1 VILPTAERPA
11 NKREARDILLKYIH
25 PDPEQPRKEFDQ
37 QGLLDLAAS
46 LKSNGQWVEIIVR
59 PFPGKPDHFILI
71 DGERRW
77 RASPYAGLDC
87 LHAIVV
93 DGPLDADELLLVQM
107 SLGLTN
113 AKLNSLDAGAG
124 FLRLMDRL
132 KLDASEL
139 AEKLGTAESTISKSL
154 SVFKF
159 IAPELH
165 ADVRSFAIPFTV
177 AYQLSRLKNMHA
189 RQVEIA
195 AAVKANVIGRK
206 GVEEA
211 VNKELGNGKKKET
224 PPIEVTEGEALAKF
238 PATWSWDQI
247 VQWVSR
253 IGEAAKR
260 GAKMPGAP
268 TAYLQG
274 LLKSA

>member
-1 VILPTAERPA
+1 VTLPPDKRP
-11 NKREARDILLKYIH
+11 KREARDILLKFIH

-46 LKSNGQWVEIIVR
+46 LKTNGQWVEVIVR
-59 PFPGKPDHFILI
+59 PYPDRPDHFILI
-71 DGERRW
+71 DGERRF
-77 RASPYAGLDC
+77 RAAPFAGLDE

-93 DGPLDADELLLVQM
+93 DGPLDPTQLLMVQM

-124 FLRLMDRL
+124 FLRLMETL
-132 KLDASEL
+132 KIDAAEL

-154 SVFKF
+154 SVFKY

-165 ADVRSFAIPFTV
+165 VDVRSFAIPFTV

-211 VNKELGNGKKKET
+211 VNKELGHGRKKED
-224 PPIEVTEGEALAKF
+224 PPVEVTEGDAVAKF

-268 TAYLQG
+268 TGYLQG
-274 LLKSA
+274 LLKNA